1 MWRYILKRLVMM
13 IFVILGVAILIF
25 TIMYFVPGDPAQIIL
40 GSSATPAQLAEKR
53 QQLGLDQ
60 PYIVQLGRY
69 LRDTFLR
76 FDFGT
81 SYVLGTPVI
90 DELVIRFPRTLKL
103 AILCILVQT
112 VVGVPLG
119 VTAAVHQGKWQDS
132 AAILLSMLGMSVPG
146 FWLALMSILIFSVRL
161 GWLPPYGI
169 GTWQHWVLPVITTA
183 IGGIAMNA
191 RQTRSAMLE
200 VIRSDFITT
209 ARAKGVK
216 EHDVIYGHA
225 LPNAL
230 IPIITMVGTGFATSL
245 GGTVIAESVFT
256 MPGVGLY
263 MTSAITNLDYPVV
276 RSSVV
281 LLAIAFSFIML
292 ATDLVYAFVDPR
304 IKAQY
309 AGR

>member
-1 MWRYILKRLVMM
+1 MWRYVLKRLAMM
-13 IFVILGVAILIF
+13 VFVILGVAILIF

-40 GSSATPAQLAEKR
+40 GSSATPAELEEKR
-53 QQLGLDQ
+53 RQMGLDQ
-60 PYIVQLGRY
+60 PYIVQLGTY
-69 LRDTFLR
+69 LRDTFIR

-81 SYVLGTPVI
+81 SYKLGTPVI
-90 DELVIRFPRTLKL
+90 DELRVRFPRTLKL
-103 AILCILVQT
+103 AVLCILVQT
-112 VVGVPLG
+112 VIGVPLG
-119 VTAAVHQGKWQDS
+119 VTAAVHQGKWQDT
-132 AAILLSMLGMSVPG
+132 AAILFSMLGMSIPG
-146 FWLALMSILIFSVRL
+146 FWLALMSILLFSVKL
-161 GWLPPYGI
+161 GWLPAYGI
-169 GTWQHWVLPVITTA
+169 GTWKHWVLPVITNS

-200 VIRSDFITT
+200 VIRSDYITT

-216 EHDVIYGHA
+216 EHDVIYKHA

-230 IPIITMVGTGFATSL
+230 IPIITMVGTGFATAL
-245 GGTVIAESVFT
+245 GGTVIAESVFS

-263 MTSAITNLDYPVV
+263 MTTAITNLDYPIV

-292 ATDLVYAFVDPR
+292 LTDLVYAFVDPR

-309 AGR
+309 AGK